1 MVSNDRFKA
10 SSRDTAIIK
19 KILIISAII
28 VVVVGIAIGVVMVV
42 RSGVFD
48 TAMRLRLVE
57 GTVNIE
63 DASGGI
69 KSASSNSS
77 FESGDTIG
85 TSYDGLASIVLDNSK
100 NVSLDGY
107 SRASFFKQGKTLE
120 VSLIK
125 GGLFFEVSGALN
137 DDESFAVK
145 TTNLTI
151 SITKGSSGYI
161 FYDESGLQSLIV
173 TDGVVRVDATNK
185 KTGQKKNMD
194 VHGGQKVAVY
204 LYDKASGSGDSVK
217 LVATDIRPKDL
228 PYFPLRIMSKDAALL
243 TNVSKYTGWDES
255 ELQYYINALPA
266 AYKG

>member
-1 MVSNDRFKA
+1 MVANDRFKA
-10 SSRDTAIIK
+10 SSRDAAIIK
-19 KILIISAII
+19 KILITSAIA
-28 VVVVGIAIGVVMVV
+28 VVVIGIIVGVVMVI

-63 DASGGI
+63 DASGAI

-85 TSYDGLASIVLDNSK
+85 TSYDGMASIVLDNSK
-100 NVSLDGY
+100 TVSLDGY

-151 SITKGSSGYI
+151 NITKGSSGYI

-194 VHGGQKVAVY
+194 VHGGQKLSVY
-204 LYDKASGSGDSVK
+204 LYDKSSGSGDSVK

-228 PYFPLRIMSKDAALL
+228 PYFPLRIMSKNATLL
-243 TNVSKYTGWDES
+243 ANVSKYTGWDES
-255 ELQYYINALPA
+255 EIQYYINALPA
-266 AYKG
+266 AYK